1 MLVPVSSNALVYY
14 IKSIN
19 FSNEDWLERTQRNM
33 KITKVQEI
41 LRLTGKPSGDCEILY
56 DRHKLN

>member
-1 MLVPVSSNALVYY
+1 MVYY
-14 IKSIN
+14 IKSID

-33 KITKVQEI
+33 KTTKVQEI
-41 LRLTGKPSGDCEILY
+41 LRLTDKPHGDCEVLY